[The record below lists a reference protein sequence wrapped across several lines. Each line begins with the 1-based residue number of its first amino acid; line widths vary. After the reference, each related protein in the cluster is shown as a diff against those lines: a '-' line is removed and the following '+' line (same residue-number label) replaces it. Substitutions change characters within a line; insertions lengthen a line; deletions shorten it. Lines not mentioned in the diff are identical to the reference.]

1 MTTCAARTRWSMRS
15 QHSARLR
22 AFRCCGSTPQNDK
35 YFGPDLAH
43 RMYNAFTAAGGRAQ
57 FIDAP
62 AFGRDGHQLFSA
74 AGAAIWTPM
83 VDGFLREQN
92 LGTRDLI
99 AAPGAASLSPPPQL
113 GSNGRSGFAAYLAG
127 SPHKAFAMSPK
138 GAFAYRTGLR
148 TPAEA
153 EDAAL
158 LACAKYSA
166 DCTLYAVDD
175 ERAGQRNGGR

>member
-1 MTTCAARTRWSMRS
+1 
-15 QHSARLR
+15 
-22 AFRCCGSTPQNDK
+22 
-35 YFGPDLAH
+35 
-43 RMYNAFTAAGGRAQ
+43 
-57 FIDAP
+57 
-62 AFGRDGHQLFSA
+62 
-74 AGAAIWTPM
+74 M

-113 GSNGRSGFAAYLAG
+113 GSNGRSGFASYLAG

-138 GAFAYRTGLR
+138 GAFAFRTGLR

-158 LACAKYSA
+158 LACAKYA
-166 DCTLYAVDD
+166 PDCTLYAVDD
-175 ERAGQRNGGR
+175 EPAGQRNGGR